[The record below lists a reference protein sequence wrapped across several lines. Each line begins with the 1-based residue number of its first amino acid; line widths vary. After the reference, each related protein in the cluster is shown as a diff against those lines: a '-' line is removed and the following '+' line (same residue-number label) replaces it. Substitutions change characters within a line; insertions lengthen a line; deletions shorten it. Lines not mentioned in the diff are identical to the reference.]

1 VRFLREALHVIDKET
16 FILPYSATIEE
27 VTNFKK
33 LAEKDLFQC
42 PYCSA
47 KLIVK
52 SGEERGL
59 YFSHLHSE
67 ACVESKAFDKA
78 EKRYKKQTERETK
91 IHKVLMNIVFDELST
106 QSKNNPKIAVDYGYK
121 AKSHLKDYPDIWVK
135 INDKEYAL
143 SIVTNIK
150 STMDSK
156 LAEQITKRHQYFLGH
171 RMEPIWFIE
180 KKEQSIEK
188 EKNAII
194 LWDAEIS
201 ISSKTNEDRKWELLL
216 DGMIKDR
223 NFFNYFNYPVSKA
236 IPLIDVRSMYY
247 IYSNE
252 EKIVVK
258 IQRFLKDRDL
268 RPYRSFLL
276 NEGYEISFAD
286 ALVIKTDFLLSNPE
300 IEELYR
306 NDFRERFLKLQK
318 EYRERQRKE
327 AEKKQ
332 LEEDQRQK
340 EHEEVMERIRQSRV
354 LIPEPLPTP
363 ITSKKM
369 TFNRLMTLHQT
380 TLKGVRDVEHT
391 LSRGMKN
398 DWERVQKMVRKCK
411 NGEEFDYDSFKVN
424 LQMICYACKVQYQ

>member
-1 VRFLREALHVIDKET
+1 
-16 FILPYSATIEE
+16 
-27 VTNFKK
+27 
-33 LAEKDLFQC
+33 
-42 PYCSA
+42 
-47 KLIVK
+47 
-52 SGEERGL
+52 
-59 YFSHLHSE
+59 
-67 ACVESKAFDKA
+67 
-78 EKRYKKQTERETK
+78 
-91 IHKVLMNIVFDELST
+91 MNIVFDELST

-135 INDKEYAL
+135 INNKEYAL

-156 LAEQITKRHQYFLGH
+156 LAEQITKRHQYFLGNG
-171 RMEPIWFIE
+171 MEPIWFIE

-216 DGMIKDR
+216 ERMIEDR
-223 NFFNYFNYPVSKA
+223 NFFNYFNYPVSMAK
-236 IPLIDVRSMYY
+236 PLIDVRSMYY

-258 IQRFLKDRDL
+258 VQRLLKDRDL

-306 NDFRERFLKLQK
+306 NDF
-318 EYRERQRKE
+318 
-327 AEKKQ
+327 
-332 LEEDQRQK
+332 
-340 EHEEVMERIRQSRV
+340 
-354 LIPEPLPTP
+354 
-363 ITSKKM
+363 
-369 TFNRLMTLHQT
+369 
-380 TLKGVRDVEHT
+380 
-391 LSRGMKN
+391 
-398 DWERVQKMVRKCK
+398 
-411 NGEEFDYDSFKVN
+411 
-424 LQMICYACKVQYQ
+424 